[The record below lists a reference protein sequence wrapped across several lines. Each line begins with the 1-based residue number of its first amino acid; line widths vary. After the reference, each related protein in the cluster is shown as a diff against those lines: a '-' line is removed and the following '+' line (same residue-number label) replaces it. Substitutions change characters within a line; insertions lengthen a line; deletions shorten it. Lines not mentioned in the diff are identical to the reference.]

1 MHWRKK
7 KWHEFCDQPQLFFL
21 RVSDDWNDKIARK
34 IIETQEVN
42 KLINEWW
49 IKELISVEEMGR
61 DVVLIASL
69 LATRQTRKGLIER
82 EMAKVWRRKYT

>member
-1 MHWRKK
+1 MTSHN
-7 KWHEFCDQPQLFFL
+7 FFFL

-69 LATRQTRKGLIER
+69 LATRQARKGLIER

>member
-1 MHWRKK
+1 MTSHN
-7 KWHEFCDQPQLFFL
+7 FFFL